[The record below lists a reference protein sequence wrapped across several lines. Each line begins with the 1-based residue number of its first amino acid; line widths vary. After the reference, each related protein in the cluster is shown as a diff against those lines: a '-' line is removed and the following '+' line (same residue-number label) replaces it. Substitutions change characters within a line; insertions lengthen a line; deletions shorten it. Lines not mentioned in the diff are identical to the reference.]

1 MKYFLSYLIPATV
14 VVSFLSNE
22 WLTFLPLVVSF
33 GVLPLVEFLLGKDNT
48 NLNEEEVQ
56 QAQKSVLYDVVIYS
70 TVFIHFGLLI
80 WFLFMVKNN
89 EVSAVTLTGRTV
101 AMGLMCGV
109 YGINVA
115 HELGHRV
122 SKSGQ
127 FVSKCLLTSSLYL
140 HFFIEHN
147 RGHHR
152 NVGTPEDAA
161 TARYGESLY
170 FFWIRTIYGSWK
182 NSWKIIEKER
192 SRKKL
197 KVWSFQNEMLQ
208 YQLVQ
213 VLLLLI
219 IFLVFGWQALI
230 LFFGAAVLGILL
242 LETVNYVEH
251 YGLIRKKVNEFRYE
265 DVTPVHSWNSDYIIG
280 RLVLFELTRHS
291 DHHTT
296 PNKHYQ
302 LLDSTEDS
310 SDLPAGYP
318 AMMLLAMV
326 PPLWFRVMN
335 KLARKATA

>member
-1 MKYFLSYLIPATV
+1 
-14 VVSFLSNE
+14 
-22 WLTFLPLVVSF
+22 
-33 GVLPLVEFLLGKDNT
+33 
-48 NLNEEEVQ
+48 
-56 QAQKSVLYDVVIYS
+56 
-70 TVFIHFGLLI
+70 
-80 WFLFMVKNN
+80 
-89 EVSAVTLTGRTV
+89 
-101 AMGLMCGV
+101 
-109 YGINVA
+109 
-115 HELGHRV
+115 
-122 SKSGQ
+122 
-127 FVSKCLLTSSLYL
+127 
-140 HFFIEHN
+140 
-147 RGHHR
+147 
-152 NVGTPEDAA
+152 
-161 TARYGESLY
+161 
-170 FFWIRTIYGSWK
+170 
-182 NSWKIIEKER
+182 
-192 SRKKL
+192 
-197 KVWSFQNEMLQ
+197 MLQ

-213 VLLLLI
+213 VLLLLL

-302 LLDSTEDS
+302 LLDTTKDA